1 MNRDDGQ
8 EQFALALQTA
18 ELALQH
24 AADVGKEIP
33 RELAMPITDAKYAYK
48 NSSLNANLE
57 ANFWDAFTKV
67 RSTLGLGSLEG
78 IGTQAA
84 ASARRMRIRYRRIG
98 VFLLVILIP
107 LSVVSLSGG
116 GFITDID
123 DRITLVC
130 SNKDSDLDC
139 TQLSRKNKGDID
151 KFFIG
156 TTTEQIFT
164 ELWWLNVFML
174 ENSKGA
180 LVKIY
185 YPPKDFD
192 GEFFEAI
199 WAARLIESRFQS
211 LMKVINGILP
221 IIYTILGAVA
231 FGVRD
236 LRARS
241 ATATWT
247 AAAEVGANLRLL
259 LAVFV
264 GAVIGIFTD
273 FARGASLPPIAVG
286 FLAGYGVEFFFEF
299 LDNLLKTFGF
309 RSSTE
314 ARSGG

>member
-1 MNRDDGQ
+1 
-8 EQFALALQTA
+8 
-18 ELALQH
+18 
-24 AADVGKEIP
+24 
-33 RELAMPITDAKYAYK
+33 
-48 NSSLNANLE
+48 
-57 ANFWDAFTKV
+57 
-67 RSTLGLGSLEG
+67 
-78 IGTQAA
+78 
-84 ASARRMRIRYRRIG
+84 
-98 VFLLVILIP
+98 
-107 LSVVSLSGG
+107 
-116 GFITDID
+116 
-123 DRITLVC
+123 
-130 SNKDSDLDC
+130 
-139 TQLSRKNKGDID
+139 
-151 KFFIG
+151 
-156 TTTEQIFT
+156 
-164 ELWWLNVFML
+164 ML

-264 GAVIGIFTD
+264 APLSGSSPISPGVLRCRRLPSAFSPDTGSNSSLSFGQPIKDIWVSVEHRSPV
-273 FARGASLPPIAVG
+273 RGVTG
-286 FLAGYGVEFFFEF
+286 
-299 LDNLLKTFGF
+299 NCK
-309 RSSTE
+309 RSADRGHTRWRPE
-314 ARSGG
+314 HGDALRWTN